1 MKPIPEGYE
10 ATFDLIVRDDMTV
23 DFEQDPPLGKLH
35 PVYATYWMT
44 KHMELVSRKVILPF
58 LEVDEEGIGFEVS
71 VKHVASALP
80 GMRVSVSAE
89 HVETENVKIENHR
102 VYTRCEAYNEL
113 GNKLGEGKVTQ
124 VILKRERLESLLTT
138 LQTRWDTRKKS
149 K

>member
-1 MKPIPEGYE
+1 MKLIPKGYR
-10 ATFDLIVRDDMTV
+10 ATFDLTVLESMTV

-58 LEVDEEGIGFEVS
+58 LEEDEEGIGFEVS
-71 VKHVASALP
+71 IKHIASALP
-80 GMRVSVSAE
+80 GMRVSVSAK
-89 HVETENVKIENHR
+89 HVRTENSR

-113 GNKLGEGKVTQ
+113 GDKLGKGRVTQ

-138 LQTRWDTRKKS
+138 LQTRWDMHKKGIR
-149 K
+149 